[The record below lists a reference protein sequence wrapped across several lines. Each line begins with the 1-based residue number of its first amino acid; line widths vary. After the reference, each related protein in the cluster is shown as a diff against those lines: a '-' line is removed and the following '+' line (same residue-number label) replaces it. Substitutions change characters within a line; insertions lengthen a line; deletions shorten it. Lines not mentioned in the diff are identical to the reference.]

1 MITTNI
7 DTGEPS
13 KNMLKKVVYIDVK
26 DSKDLAKNNICH
38 INTFFLLRKNIH
50 KQSLIHLTHFT

>member
-38 INTFFLLRKNIH
+38 INTFFY
-50 KQSLIHLTHFT
+50 

>member
-7 DTGEPS
+7 DKGEPS

-26 DSKDLAKNNICH
+26 DSKDL
-38 INTFFLLRKNIH
+38 L
-50 KQSLIHLTHFT
+50 S